1 VTVPNPLLQIA
12 LVTWT
17 NLRTLPQRLGASVA
31 SMVGVAGVVAV
42 MVAVLSIAEG
52 FQKTLAS
59 TGDDATVMVMR
70 GGTDTEMNSVLPIDS
85 TKIIADA
92 PGIQRVDG
100 RPLASAELF
109 VIIDRPKKGTGGDA
123 NVPLRGV
130 EETAFDV
137 RPKVRIVEGRRFE
150 PGRNEIIAGVGA
162 VEAFEGLEVGNEL
175 RLGNETWTVV
185 GTFEAGGTL
194 PESELWADVKILGP
208 AYMRFITV
216 QSVYARLE
224 SPQAFTS
231 FKDALTADPRL
242 DVQVE
247 RESDYYAGQSE
258 MLTTLIRVLGVF
270 VAVLMGVGALFGAI
284 NTMYSA
290 VSARAR
296 EIATLRALGFSG
308 IPVVLS
314 VLVESLVLSAAGGAV
329 GAICAYIAFNGFRTA
344 TLNWDT
350 FSQVTFA
357 FAVTPVLMAQGLA
370 YSLILG
376 IIGGVFPA
384 VRAARQPVASAL
396 RQL

>member
-1 VTVPNPLLQIA
+1 MPNPVLQIFI
-12 LVTWT
+12 VTWT
-17 NLRTLPQRLGASVA
+17 NLRTVHQRLGASVA
-31 SMVGVAGVVAV
+31 AMVGVAGVVAV
-42 MVAVLSIAEG
+42 MVTVLSIAEG
-52 FQKTLAS
+52 FRRTLAT

-70 GGTDTEMNSVLPIDS
+70 GGTDTEMNSALNVES

-92 PGIQRVDG
+92 PGIVRVDG
-100 RPLASAELF
+100 RPLASAEIYVL
-109 VIIDRPKKGTGGDA
+109 VGRPMKGTGGDA
-123 NVPLRGV
+123 NVPMRGV
-130 EETAFDV
+130 QEAAFEV

-162 VEAFEGLEVGNEL
+162 AEAFEGLDVGSRL
-175 RLGNETWTVV
+175 RLGNEDWTVV
-185 GTFEAGGTL
+185 GHFEADGTL
-194 PESELWADVKILGP
+194 PESELWADVKVLGP
-208 AYMRFITV
+208 TYMRFTTV

-224 SPQAFTS
+224 SPESYTT

-258 MLTTLIRVLGVF
+258 MLTTMVRVLGVF
-270 VAVLMGVGALFGAI
+270 IAMLMGVGALFGAI

-308 IPVVLS
+308 IPVALS
-314 VLVESLVLSAAGGAV
+314 VLMESLVLATAGGAV
-329 GAICAYIAFNGFRTA
+329 GAVAAFVVFNGYRAA

-357 FAVTPVLMAQGLA
+357 FAVTPELMLQGVV
-370 YSLILG
+370 YSLALG
-376 IIGGVFPA
+376 VVGGLFPA
-384 VRAARQPVASAL
+384 LRAARQPVASAL